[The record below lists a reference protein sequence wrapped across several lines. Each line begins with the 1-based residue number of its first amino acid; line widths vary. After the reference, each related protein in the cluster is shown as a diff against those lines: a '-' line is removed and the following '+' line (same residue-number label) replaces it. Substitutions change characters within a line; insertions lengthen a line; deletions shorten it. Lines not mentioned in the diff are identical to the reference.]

1 MHSKIIATIALGAFV
16 IAGCGGVD
24 PVSAPGEETSGPP
37 GGEPLG
43 IAPGEPHPDAFVS
56 FERWLETD
64 VAADLNGDS
73 EITEEDFR
81 LFLAVTSPILEP
93 GDEPAVTPPGRLS
106 QDAVASPALWVT
118 GNPIEAARIAHLL
131 GDADLQDMVET
142 TDFDDHWLVVAFR
155 GQVNTAGYGI
165 AVDEVDYNGRSVR
178 VSVSLSD
185 PDPGEMVAQVISYPF
200 AATVV
205 PRQAVPVEEP
215 TTWIMSTEDGGLQAK
230 TRYPYDEGTS
240 VGAGA
245 AVPGS
250 SSSSGEP
257 GIVVID
263 PVAPGKEEQDA
274 NADPFPNIKID
285 IRGSVTE
292 ISVPVNSNEEI
303 VAVLL
308 IEGQVEEDTNVDK
321 AWLTVTT
328 GTFIGYAEGDE
339 YVKVSFSE
347 IDPGQTVEAIFAGP
361 VAESYPVQAHARALL
376 ILPD

>member
-24 PVSAPGEETSGPP
+24 PVSAPGEETFRPP

-106 QDAVASPALWVT
+106 VDAIASPALFVT
-118 GNPIEAARIAHLL
+118 GDPIEAARMAHLL
-131 GDADLQDMVET
+131 GDADLLAMVEH
-142 TDFDDHWLVVAFR
+142 TDFDDNWLVIAFR
-155 GQVNTAGYGI
+155 GEVNTAGYGI
-165 AVDEVDYNGRSVR
+165 DVETVDYDGRSVR
-178 VSVSLSD
+178 VGVSLSD
-185 PDPGEMVAQVISYPF
+185 PSPGEMAAQVISYPF
-200 AATVV
+200 TFAVV
-205 PRQAVPVEEP
+205 TREAVPVEEP
-215 TTWIMSTEDGGLQAK
+215 TTWIMSTEDGSLQAK
-230 TRYPYDEGTS
+230 ARYPHNDDADDDGGVS
-240 VGAGA
+240 
-245 AVPGS
+245 VPGGD
-250 SSSSGEP
+250 SGP
-257 GIVVID
+257 VIVVD
-263 PVAPGKEEQDA
+263 PVAPGDVG
-274 NADPFPNIKID
+274 ADDGEPLPRSKVD

-292 ISVPVNSNEEI
+292 ISVPDYRNEEI

-308 IEGQVEEDTNVDK
+308 IEGRVEEDTNVDR
-321 AWLTVTT
+321 AWLTITT
-328 GTFIGYAEGDE
+328 GTFIGYIDGDDF
-339 YVKVSFSE
+339 VKVPFAE
-347 IDPGQTVEAIFAGP
+347 IKPGQTVEAIFAGP
-361 VAESYPVQAHARALL
+361 VAESYPVQAQARALL